1 MKPNHTPNKF
11 NLLCR
16 GAFLALVLSWVVTQA
31 IAQVGR
37 TGVTGTVSDDSGAAV
52 VGATV
57 TLTNQSTGVELTTT
71 TDKAGIYVFRSL
83 IPGMYKVSA
92 QATGFETLV
101 QSDVL
106 TEVDRVSAVDF
117 KLKVGSTSQTVSV
130 EANASPINT
139 ESATV
144 GNLIT
149 GKEIADIPLN
159 GRNWVS
165 LNLLTPG
172 AARFYGTSM
181 TFSNITESVAPGNFV
196 VNGLRGGNNSYFL
209 DGVNQQDVEDFILSV
224 IPPLDSLAE
233 FRTES
238 GNSSAE
244 FTGGA
249 GAMVTAVT
257 KSGTNE
263 FHGSAWEYIR
273 NNALDAR
280 NYFATSV
287 SKLIR
292 NQYGLAGGGPI
303 RRDRTFW
310 FGAWEGF
317 RQVQGQP
324 YVGSYPTASNVAGDL
339 SDFGTTIVDPLTGD
353 PFPGNVIPANRIN
366 PLSASWLKGF
376 IPLPNT
382 NAPLAQGNYS
392 VERVEPITY
401 DTGVGRIDQRV
412 GQNGNLFGRYIYTLA
427 SAQEPTIL
435 ESFARTQTRPGEDI
449 AVQYTHQLNPRLSL
463 EGLFG
468 YHLYDDKEPEGNK
481 GNLNMIDA
489 LGVQNDPNFS
499 HAPASVQ
506 APPLLSVT
514 GLSQFGTSYLGRP
527 REIKN
532 RGFYYNGSV
541 FYTLGAHAMRMGGN
555 IQNNRADFPET
566 IIPTGNWSYNGQ
578 FSGLGFADFLLGY
591 PRSIGVL
598 PDPFN
603 PKSRRVAGGGWFQ
616 DDWKAS
622 PKLTMNLGLRFDIDT
637 RYVSAD
643 NSVANFDLSTPPI
656 ATNITPT
663 TRPKGWNRALV
674 DSPEYIWSPRVGLA
688 YKLGENTVVRAG
700 YGIFWQPLT
709 ADPFVNYSINPPFER
724 SIGATIDV
732 TELSTF
738 DRSLPLASSSA
749 SALEAIAIQKNAR
762 DGYIQQWNLTVEHS
776 IGATSF
782 QVAYVGNTGTQL
794 YQSINVNLPPPGPGP
809 IVPRQPFTQM
819 LVATGGVVTPGLQ
832 PVGAISLQG
841 SGANS
846 NYNGLQ
852 VKVQRRFTRNLGFT
866 ASYAWS
872 KAIDSSDGSGIESN
886 PEGLQQ
892 PLNPAAERGLA
903 SFDLPQSL
911 TFDYIYALPMG
922 KGQKFLSD
930 GVIANILGGWQLQ
943 GITSLQ
949 SGTPFTVVNS
959 YDNLNN
965 GGTGYP
971 DVTCNPNYG
980 RGRSSAQK
988 VAEFFNTSCFVPAGG
1003 GVVGTPNYTFGNERR
1018 NGVFGPGTNF
1028 WSTGLKKNFSLD
1040 RVQLQFSSEFFNVF
1054 NHTNLGVVP
1063 PSVFDGN
1070 PNLAFG
1076 APQLGKLFYTAQDAR
1091 EIQFGLRLSF

>member
-1 MKPNHTPNKF
+1 MRPSAASQKSALIQWGAIMAI
-11 NLLCR
+11 LL
-16 GAFLALVLSWVVTQA
+16 WVGVIQA
-31 IAQVGR
+31 RAQVGQ
-37 TGVTGTVSDDSGAAV
+37 TGATGTVTDVSGSIV

-57 TLTNQSTGVELTTT
+57 TITNQSTGVASSTT
-71 TDKAGIYVFRSL
+71 TDGAGIYVFHNL
-83 IPGMYKVSA
+83 IPGTYNVSA
-92 QATGFETLV
+92 QAAGFETLV
-101 QSDVL
+101 QSNVV
-106 TEVDRVSAVDF
+106 TEVDRVSSINF
-117 KLKVGSTSQTVSV
+117 KLTVGSTTQTVNV
-130 EANASPINT
+130 QANATPINT

-144 GNLIT
+144 GNLVT
-149 GKEIADIPLN
+149 GKEIADVPLN

-181 TFSNITESVAPGNFV
+181 SFSNITESVAPGNFV

-238 GNSSAE
+238 GNSSTE

-273 NNALDAR
+273 NSALDAR
-280 NYFATSV
+280 NYFSTTV
-287 SKLIR
+287 PELRR

-324 YVGSYPTASNVAGDL
+324 YLGSYPTASEVAGNL
-339 SDFGTTIVDPLTGD
+339 SDMGKTIVDPLTGV

-366 PLSASWLKGF
+366 PLSTSWLHSF

-382 NAPLAQGNYS
+382 NLPLAQGNY
-392 VERVEPITY
+392 VVQRVEPITY
-401 DTGVGRIDQRV
+401 DTGVGRIDQRI
-412 GQNGNLFGRYIYTLA
+412 GQNGNLFGRYIYTLS

-435 ESFARTQTRPGEDI
+435 ESFSRTQTRPGEDI
-449 AVQYTHQLNPRLSL
+449 AIQYSHQLNSRLVL
-463 EGLFG
+463 EGMFG
-468 YHLYDDKEPEGNK
+468 YHLYDDREPEGNA

-499 HAPASVQ
+499 NAPDSV
-506 APPLLSVT
+506 AGPPQIVVT

-541 FYTLGAHAMRMGGN
+541 FLTSGAHAMRMGIN
-555 IQNNRADFPET
+555 IENNRADFPET
-566 IIPTGNWSYNGQ
+566 IIPTGSWSYTGQ

-591 PRSIGVL
+591 PRTVGVL

-603 PKSRRVAGGGWFQ
+603 PESRRVAGGGWFQ
-616 DDWKAS
+616 DDWKAG
-622 PKLTMNLGLRFDIDT
+622 PKLTLNLGLRFDIDT
-637 RYVSAD
+637 RYDSAD
-643 NSVANFDLSTPPI
+643 NSVANFDLSSPPV
-656 ATNITPT
+656 AVNITPA
-663 TRPKGWNRALV
+663 TRPAGWSRALV
-674 DSPEYIWSPRVGLA
+674 DGPAYLWSPRVGFE
-688 YKLGENTVVRAG
+688 YRLGNTTVVRGG
-700 YGIFWQPLT
+700 YGIFWQPMT
-709 ADPFVNYSINPPFER
+709 ADPYVNYSINPPFEL
-724 SIGATIDV
+724 SISSTIDV
-732 TELSTF
+732 SQLPTF
-738 DRSLPLASSSA
+738 NRSLPLASSAA
-749 SALEAIAIQKNAR
+749 SALEAIAIQKNFK
-762 DGYIQQWNLTVEHS
+762 DGYVQQWNLTVEHG
-776 IGATSF
+776 IGATTF
-782 QVAYVGNTGTQL
+782 QIAYVGNTGTQL
-794 YQSINVNLPPPGPGP
+794 YQSINVNLAPLGPGP
-809 IVPRQPFTQM
+809 IVPRQPFTEM
-819 LVATGGVVTPGLQ
+819 RVATGGVVTPGLQ
-832 PVGAISLQG
+832 PVGAISFQG

-852 VKVQRRFTRNLGFT
+852 IKVQRRFVRNLSFT

-872 KAIDSSDGSGIESN
+872 KAIDSNDGSGIESY
-886 PEGLQQ
+886 PETLQQ
-892 PLNPAAERGLA
+892 PLNAAAERGLA
-903 SFDLPQSL
+903 QFDLPQSL
-911 TFDYIYALPMG
+911 TFDYVYMLPIG
-922 KGQKFLSD
+922 RGQKFLSS
-930 GVIANILGGWQLQ
+930 GVPAQILGGWQLE

-949 SGTPFTVVNS
+949 SGTPYTILNA

-965 GGTGYP
+965 GGSGYP
-971 DVTCNPNYG
+971 NVICNPNYG

-988 VAEFFNTSCFVPAGG
+988 VNEFFNTSCFVPAGG
-1003 GVVGTPNYTFGNERR
+1003 GVLNVPNYTFGDERR

-1028 WSTGLKKNFSLD
+1028 WSTSLKKNFSIERLEF
-1040 RVQLQFSSEFFNVF
+1040 QFAAEFFNVF
-1054 NHTNLGVVP
+1054 NRTNFGIIP
-1063 PSVFDGN
+1063 PSVFDGT
-1070 PNLAFG
+1070 PELSFG
-1076 APQLGKLFYTAQDAR
+1076 TPQFGKLFYTSQDNR
-1091 EIQFGLRLSF
+1091 EIQFGLRMSF